1 MNSYWLN
8 KPRDVE
14 SVIASCCVGCFW
26 LGRTGSSNPP
36 LQFHTAW
43 KKEVSTSY
51 VDTLL
56 SAYLTREK
64 KRKFTVL
71 PREEE
76 QKKSRQLKF
85 FPKRKNKALKSS
97 FYYNPPTSGD
107 SVNREFPFC
116 FKQAKGSQKQGIKTD
131 KFPFKEQTLHST
143 YQHVYRTQ
151 KLSQQCWR
159 RQSSR
164 PLHP

>member
-1 MNSYWLN
+1 MFGVCPWYQLALFFPHWLKVRSKLVTDDVIWIRNSYWLI

-26 LGRTGSSNPP
+26 PGRTRSNNPP

-97 FYYNPPTSGD
+97 FY
-107 SVNREFPFC
+107 
-116 FKQAKGSQKQGIKTD
+116 
-131 KFPFKEQTLHST
+131 
-143 YQHVYRTQ
+143 
-151 KLSQQCWR
+151 
-159 RQSSR
+159 
-164 PLHP
+164 